1 MPTEGP
7 YHAVI
12 MRWLDALA
20 PELEYRGLVGDRRA
34 LVRRVPSALRHRLPS
49 DTWQRLCMPT
59 GVRITFRTNSP
70 AIALRAEW
78 LSSPSVRASLPFQ
91 RYRAGA
97 IDIYLNGQ
105 FYSQIGSAGVGA
117 VEDVVYD
124 GPERDQVVE
133 LYMPTHAEIRFAG
146 VGITE
151 GADIALP
158 NAGVRPTVVFY
169 GDSITHGS
177 VTARPGTTYP
187 ARVAR
192 ALGVDFV
199 NLGVGGSARGEAAM
213 AQIIGSLKADV
224 IVLAYGVNSFGSSFE
239 EPRAF
244 DTTYDQ
250 FLGIVRAAQP
260 AVPIVVL
267 TPLFHT
273 QEFEETTLGGAK
285 LEEYRRVIREVVY
298 RRQSFGD
305 FNLVLVDGHSVIGPG
320 QGDLLADHVHPND
333 QGFAAISEILGAQI
347 GRILSLL

>member
-1 MPTEGP
+1 MLPEGP
-7 YHAVI
+7 YHALI

-34 LVRRVPSALRHRLPS
+34 LVRRVPSALRDELPS
-49 DTWQRLCMPT
+49 DTWARLCMPS
-59 GVRITFRTNSP
+59 GVRIAFRTNSP
-70 AIALRAEW
+70 TIGLRAEW
-78 LSSPSVRASLPFQ
+78 LSSQVDRG
-91 RYRAGA
+91 GA

-105 FYSQIGSAGVGA
+105 FYSQVGPVGVGA
-117 VEDVVYD
+117 VEAVVYD
-124 GPERDQVVE
+124 GPERNQSVE

-146 VGITE
+146 VGVTE
-151 GADIALP
+151 KAEIKSP
-158 NAGVRPTVVFY
+158 NSSILPTVVFY

-199 NLGVGGSARGEAAM
+199 NLGVGGSARGEPAM

-224 IVLAYGVNSFGSSFE
+224 VVLAYGVNSFGSSFE

-250 FLGIVRAAQP
+250 FLGIVRASRP
-260 AVPIVVL
+260 TVPIVFL
-267 TPLFHT
+267 TPFFHT
-273 QEFEETTLGGAK
+273 REFEQTTSGGAK

-320 QGDLLADHVHPND
+320 QGDLLADQVHPND
-333 QGFAAISEILGAQI
+333 QGFAAIAEILGAQVR
-347 GRILSLL
+347 RILSLL

>member
-34 LVRRVPSALRHRLPS
+34 LVRRVPSVLRRRLPS

-59 GVRITFRTNSP
+59 GVRIAFRTTSP
-70 AIALRAEW
+70 VISLRAEW
-78 LSSPSVRASLPFQ
+78 LSGPGD
-91 RYRAGA
+91 RAGA

-105 FYSQIGSAGVGA
+105 FYSQLGSAGVGA

-151 GADIALP
+151 RADIALP

-199 NLGVGGSARGEAAM
+199 NLGVGGSARGEATM

-244 DTTYDQ
+244 DATYDQ
-250 FLGIVRAAQP
+250 FLGIIRAAQP

-273 QEFEETTLGGAK
+273 REFEETTLGGAK

>member
-59 GVRITFRTNSP
+59 GVRITFRTTSP

-78 LSSPSVRASLPFQ
+78 LSSPGD
-91 RYRAGA
+91 RAGA

-151 GADIALP
+151 GSDIALP

-250 FLGIVRAAQP
+250 FLGIIRAAQP

-273 QEFEETTLGGAK
+273 REFEETTLGGAK

-305 FNLVLVDGHSVIGPG
+305 FNLVLVDGPSVIGPG